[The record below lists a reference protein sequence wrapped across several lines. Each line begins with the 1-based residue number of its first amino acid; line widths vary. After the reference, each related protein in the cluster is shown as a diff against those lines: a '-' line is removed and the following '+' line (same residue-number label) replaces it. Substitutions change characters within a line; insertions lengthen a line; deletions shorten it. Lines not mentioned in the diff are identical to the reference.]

1 VQLDGVPLRF
11 ENSMLNRLRVATLSV
26 ILLGAPCIRAQAA
39 SDATAAQVRA
49 AADAFDRGREAYKS
63 GDAAAAADAFEQADS
78 QAASPIALEYAIR
91 SRDKAGQLDRAATLS
106 ALAKER
112 HAGET
117 SLEKLSDEILER
129 ARRELYE
136 LSVTCSEPCELV
148 LDGKLIHGKS
158 SFERVIFLNEGSH
171 TLRAGFGARD
181 ASKSVDATSGEKGEV
196 RFDAPPENGD
206 AEEAEADDSEVREP
220 PAPEP
225 ESRPVE
231 PAPRESSGWSPTVFW
246 VGTGLTVALGATT
259 LWSGLDTVKNPGEDK
274 VKEACSSGAED
285 CQTLYDEGRS
295 RQSRTN
301 ILLGATAGVGL
312 LTVIIGAAATDWG
325 DSHDDD
331 LARRPARKA
340 KAGIEPW
347 LQVGNGALVGAEGRF

>member
-1 VQLDGVPLRF
+1 
-11 ENSMLNRLRVATLSV
+11 MLNRLRVATLSV
-26 ILLGAPCIRAQAA
+26 ILLAAPCIRAQAA

-63 GDAAAAADAFEQADS
+63 GDAAAAGDAFEQADS

-117 SLEKLSDEILER
+117 SLEKLADEVLER

-136 LSVTCSEPCELV
+136 LSVTCSEACELV
-148 LDGKLIHGKS
+148 LDGKLIHGKPS
-158 SFERVIFLNEGSH
+158 LERVIFLSEGSH
-171 TLRAGFGARD
+171 TLRAGFGPRD
-181 ASKSVDATSGEKGEV
+181 VSKSVDATSGEKGEV
-196 RFDAPPENGD
+196 RFDAPDDSED
-206 AEEAEADDSEVREP
+206 AEAAEADEPAARE
-220 PAPEP
+220 APEREP

-231 PAPRESSGWSPTVFW
+231 PDARESSGWSPAVFW
-246 VGTGLTVALGATT
+246 VGTGLTVALGAAT

-274 VKEACSSGAED
+274 VKEACSSGSDD
-285 CQTLYDEGRS
+285 CQTLYDDGRS

-312 LTVIIGAAATDWG
+312 ITVIIGAAATDWG

-331 LARRPARKA
+331 LARRPAKKA

-347 LQVGNGALVGAEGRF
+347 LRVGNGALLGAEGRF

>member
-1 VQLDGVPLRF
+1 
-11 ENSMLNRLRVATLSV
+11 MLNRLRITTFSV

-91 SRDKAGQLDRAATLS
+91 SRDKAGHLDRAATLS
-106 ALAKER
+106 ALARDR
-112 HAGET
+112 HAGEA
-117 SLEKLSDEILER
+117 SLEQLADEVLER

-148 LDGKLIHGKS
+148 LDGKLIHGKPS
-158 SFERVIFLNEGSH
+158 SERVIFLQEGSH
-171 TLRAGFGARD
+171 TLRAGFGVRD
-181 ASKSVDATSGEKGEV
+181 ASRRVEATSGERGEV
-196 RFDAPPENGD
+196 RF
-206 AEEAEADDSEVREP
+206 V
-220 PAPEP
+220 APETNDADAVETDEP
-225 ESRPVE
+225 EMFEAPERDPETRPVE
-231 PAPRESSGWSPTVFW
+231 PEARESSGWSPAVFW
-246 VGTGLTVALGATT
+246 VGTGLTVALGAAT

-274 VKEACSSGAED
+274 VREACGEGRDD
-285 CQTLYDEGRS
+285 CQSLYDDGRS

-301 ILLGATAGVGL
+301 VLLGATAGVGII
-312 LTVIIGAAATDWG
+312 TVIIGAAATDWG
-325 DSHDDD
+325 DSHEDD
-331 LARRPARKA
+331 LARRRSKQA

-347 LQVGNGALVGAEGRF
+347 LSVGNGALVGAEGRF